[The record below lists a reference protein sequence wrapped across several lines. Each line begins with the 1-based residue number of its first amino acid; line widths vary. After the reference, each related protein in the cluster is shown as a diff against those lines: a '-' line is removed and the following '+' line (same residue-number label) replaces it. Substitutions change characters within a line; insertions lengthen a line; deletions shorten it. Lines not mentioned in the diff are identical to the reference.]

1 MEKLRELALAGDSLA
16 EKQVERLEK
25 IRSSDDVPGALA
37 FERDILKL
45 AREQFEFISPIEYV
59 DLQRLQVDRNRC
71 AHPSLVDDASP
82 YQPSAELVRAHIV
95 SAIDHVLKHPPAQG
109 KFAMDRLLA
118 QIDSEYFP
126 LGKKDA
132 LNALR
137 VGPLAKARES
147 LVRNLVVVL
156 LKKVFEERGASRAR
170 RTSALS
176 AIEVI
181 HGDTYRRVLSE
192 KLSPII
198 RALPD
203 GSLKLAL
210 SPLMDIPFSWV
221 SLEADVSQRLQ
232 IYVRNLPSKEIDA
245 LEWLVR
251 FEPLAKDAKSR
262 IARAS
267 RAELRSSFFF
277 SLDGPIADRYV
288 EIYIQSKS
296 YDQAND
302 WAKEIIGN
310 IDDFDEV
317 QLRKIVT
324 EGAGNSEITG
334 SFRFSDV
341 IAAVRK
347 TGKIERNDFDKMLKE
362 LGLGEYSDFDGS
374 DIPF

>member
-1 MEKLRELALAGDSLA
+1 
-16 EKQVERLEK
+16 
-25 IRSSDDVPGALA
+25 
-37 FERDILKL
+37 
-45 AREQFEFISPIEYV
+45 
-59 DLQRLQVDRNRC
+59 
-71 AHPSLVDDASP
+71 
-82 YQPSAELVRAHIV
+82 
-95 SAIDHVLKHPPAQG
+95 
-109 KFAMDRLLA
+109 
-118 QIDSEYFP
+118 
-126 LGKKDA
+126 
-132 LNALR
+132 
-137 VGPLAKARES
+137 
-147 LVRNLVVVL
+147 
-156 LKKVFEERGASRAR
+156 
-170 RTSALS
+170 
-176 AIEVI
+176 
-181 HGDTYRRVLSE
+181 
-192 KLSPII
+192 
-198 RALPD
+198 
-203 GSLKLAL
+203 
-210 SPLMDIPFSWV
+210 MDIPFSWV